1 MNHPHQKIQEK
12 IIVFDLDGTLVHSAP
27 DLVAALNKTI
37 KPLGL
42 ASMKVEDIGYLA
54 GQGAMAMLEKAMKAQ
69 KKNIGEKEKNEL
81 FNQFIQNYQDHIADE
96 TQFFEGCIE
105 ALEKLENNNF
115 ILAICTNKRE
125 ELAIMLMEKL
135 KEKNRFKC
143 LTGGDSY
150 QFKKPDARHVVETIK
165 LAGGDISK
173 AIMVGDSIN
182 DIKAAKD
189 ARVASIAVSFGY
201 SEIDVN
207 TLGADVVIHHFSEL
221 IEAVEKIESEW
232 N

>member
-1 MNHPHQKIQEK
+1 MNHPHQKT
-12 IIVFDLDGTLVHSAP
+12 IVFDLDGTLVHSAP
-27 DLVAALNKTI
+27 DLVTALNMTI
-37 KPLGL
+37 EPLGL
-42 ASMKVEDIGYLA
+42 APMKVEDIGYLA

-69 KKNIGEKEKNEL
+69 KKNIGEEEKNEL

-96 TQFFEGCIE
+96 TQFFEGCID

-125 ELAIMLMEKL
+125 ELAILLMEKL

-150 QFKKPDARHVVETIK
+150 QFKKPDARHVIETIK
-165 LAGGDISK
+165 LAGGDINK

-189 ARVASIAVSFGY
+189 GGVAAIAVSFGY
-201 SEIDVN
+201 SEIDIN
-207 TLGADVVIHHFSEL
+207 TMGADVVIHHFSEL
-221 IEAVEKIESEW
+221 VKAVEKIESKW